1 MTAKK
6 INNRKKKSRKA
17 ASSRKGFWLR
27 SMREG
32 TPLSIDFFKR
42 HAWFILIA
50 MVVVIALIGQRY
62 TNKSKMREIRE
73 LTKELAF
80 ETSRHINHKA
90 QYMSLIREN
99 EMRRLLR
106 EKHLDLDYQE
116 QPPYELAAD

>member
-73 LTKELAF
+73 LTKELVF
-80 ETSRHINHKA
+80 EKA
-90 QYMSLIREN
+90 GI
-99 EMRRLLR
+99 
-106 EKHLDLDYQE
+106 
-116 QPPYELAAD
+116 